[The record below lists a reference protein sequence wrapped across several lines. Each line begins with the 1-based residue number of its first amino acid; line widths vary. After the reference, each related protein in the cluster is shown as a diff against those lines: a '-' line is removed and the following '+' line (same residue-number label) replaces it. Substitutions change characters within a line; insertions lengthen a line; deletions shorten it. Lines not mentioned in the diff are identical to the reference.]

1 MGLLLWIDMTNNLRL
16 IKLDA
21 IVASHYSLHQ
31 LAFADTWTVAVIA
44 LIAKLG

>member
-1 MGLLLWIDMTNNLRL
+1 MTNNLRL

-31 LAFADTWTVAVIA
+31 LAFADT
-44 LIAKLG
+44 